1 MTTIEAIGAER
12 TKAVHGARAAI
23 VALKIEGVIARVCAG
38 TGEAHHHGKEAHHHL
53 QQSKLRRYKENHCT
67 QDKKG
72 VDDTVPGT
80 VTPFPQWGV
89 GPAIL
94 SVFSTG
100 ESARLARRGCP
111 IQKRGAGP
119 ISD

>member
-53 QQSKLRRYKENHCT
+53 QQSKLRAYDDAKRT
-67 QDKKG
+67 TAQTKK
-72 VDDTVPGT
+72 VLTILYRVP
-80 VTPFPQWGV
+80 VP
-89 GPAIL
+89 
-94 SVFSTG
+94 
-100 ESARLARRGCP
+100 
-111 IQKRGAGP
+111 
-119 ISD
+119 